1 MNPLLFNQ
9 INQYKQTIE
18 QGLRRKDTEA
28 LNKGLEG
35 LSILC
40 GRLLLDL
47 SRSKDA
53 GFCQN
58 GLDML
63 LGARETM
70 VAGKSALTKK
80 SPYKVDP
87 SRASEWVSFDGEIKY
102 PLETKRSSIPNAG
115 DGLFTNRS
123 IKRGEVI
130 APSRVKIDNKGD
142 FFSDWRKFPVAAM
155 TNHHPIPNMDIVR
168 AAPPV
173 GCDPSFGETC
183 YFVANRDIEKGEELT
198 SDYRDKGWAEYD
210 YFESIPLP
218 FAEWDEGALSTVSN
232 TPSLWNTVRER
243 PTDYALPIG
252 LTGGAAMV
260 AASQYTKGMISPV
273 LGLGGL
279 LWTGYAV
286 WKSNG

>member
-1 MNPLLFNQ
+1 MTPLLFNQ
-9 INQYKQTIE
+9 INQYKESIE
-18 QGLRRKDTEA
+18 KSLVRGDQST
-28 LNKGLEG
+28 LNAGLEG

-40 GRLLLDL
+40 GKLLLDL
-47 SRSKDA
+47 SQSEDA

-58 GLDML
+58 GLSML
-63 LGARETM
+63 LSAREAM
-70 VAGKSALTKK
+70 VQGKGSLENK
-80 SPYKVDP
+80 SPYRVDP
-87 SRASEWVSFDGEIKY
+87 SRASKWVSFDGEIKY

-130 APSRVKIDNKGD
+130 APSRVKVDNKGD

-168 AAPPV
+168 ADAPL

-183 YFVANRDIEKGEELT
+183 YFVANRDIQEGEELT

-218 FAEWDEGALSTVSN
+218 FAQWDAGALSTVSN
-232 TPSLWNTVRER
+232 PPSLWNTVRER
-243 PTDYALPIG
+243 PQDYALPIG
-252 LTGGAAMV
+252 ITGGAAMV
-260 AASQYTKGMISPV
+260 AASQHTKGMISPV

-279 LWTGYAV
+279 IWTGYTV
-286 WKSNG
+286 WKSNA